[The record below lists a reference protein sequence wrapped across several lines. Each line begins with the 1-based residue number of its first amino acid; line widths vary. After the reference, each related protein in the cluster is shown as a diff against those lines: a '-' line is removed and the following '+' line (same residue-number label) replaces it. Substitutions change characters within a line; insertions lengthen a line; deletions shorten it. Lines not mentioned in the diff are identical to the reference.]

1 MKLQAVVFVPNGIG
15 KILKKPLVAH
25 LLFSDIYP
33 SAPLNCNPPI
43 LTPFLDRYDEC

>member
-25 LLFSDIYP
+25 LLFSDDISYCP
-33 SAPLNCNPPI
+33 TKL
-43 LTPFLDRYDEC
+43 